1 MLTQI
6 LLNEE
11 VDAGARIG
19 QLTTTNRFS
28 SGVGSC
34 RSIFFTSC
42 LQALHNHTY
51 PRGKKM
57 GNAMPRPAQFG
68 QASGDESMDSSPAPD
83 MFDPVSQRS
92 GIRPS
97 VDAKALK
104 PLESRTSTRLWASDI
119 LRLRSNLGLSR
130 AEFARFLGVSEATVV
145 RWESDATATEP
156 KGLQAV
162 LLSALYD
169 AAHYHG
175 HESVAQIVRSCGLD
189 HRVALRTLLHAAG

>member
-1 MLTQI
+1 M
-6 LLNEE
+6 
-11 VDAGARIG
+11 A
-19 QLTTTNRFS
+19 
-28 SGVGSC
+28 
-34 RSIFFTSC
+34 
-42 LQALHNHTY
+42 
-51 PRGKKM
+51 
-57 GNAMPRPAQFG
+57 NAMPRDAHYG
-68 QASGDESMDSSPAPD
+68 LATSDESVDSARTAD
-83 MFDPVSQRS
+83 MFDPVNQRS

-97 VDAKALK
+97 VDAKKLR
-104 PLESRTSTRLWASDI
+104 PVEPRTSTRLWAADI

-145 RWESDATATEP
+145 RWESDAAATEP

-169 AAHYHG
+169 AANHHG